1 MSRKFTR
8 RQIVNGVL
16 LGGAATG
23 IALATRRYP
32 GEINSIH
39 DVTDAMSYGL
49 HDLMLSGQ
57 PRVREFTRN
66 DLVLDFPTSGV
77 TAPRDERYQLM
88 RENGFTDYRLSLEGL
103 VDNPLSLSLAEL
115 RALPAQS
122 QITMHTCDEGW
133 SAIGEWK
140 GVPLA
145 YLLSRAGVQEQARY
159 VVFHCMDTQFN
170 DKPYYESIDLFAASH
185 PQTLLAYDLNGE
197 PMPQK
202 NGAPL
207 RLRIETQIGY
217 KHAKFVERVEVVDS
231 LLAIGDGRG
240 GWWEDY
246 DNAIWYAGQ

>member
-1 MSRKFTR
+1 VAAKFTR

-16 LGGAATG
+16 LGGAAVSV
-23 IALATRRYP
+23 ALATRRYP
-32 GEINSIH
+32 GEIKSIH
-39 DVTDAMSYGL
+39 DITDALNYGL

-77 TAPRDERYQLM
+77 TAPRDERYQSM
-88 RENGFTDYRLSLEGL
+88 RENNFADYRLLVDGL
-103 VDNPLSLSLAEL
+103 VDNPMSLSLDEL

-145 YLLSRAGVQEQARY
+145 QLLSRAGVQDSARY

-197 PMPQK
+197 PVPQK

-217 KHAKFVERVEVVDS
+217 KHAKFVERVELVDN
-231 LLAIGDGRG
+231 LLTIGDGRG

-246 DNAIWYAGQ
+246 DNAIWYAGL